1 MTQEQ
6 IFKQLTE
13 KYGKVMTLEQATEAI
28 DRITETIDVL
38 NEEGHEF
45 SESDIVDEI
54 GHYILNEI

>member
-45 SESDIVDEI
+45 NESDIVDEI
-54 GHYILNEI
+54 GHYILNKI